1 MNNDIF
7 EKAFDAIDDELIADA
22 KNPSIRIAARRK
34 KIMINSIAACI
45 AAVLV
50 AIPSIK
56 ILGDLNDDDFTNSK
70 DKNVIIQEIILDEG
84 LTSNEPSSSEPS
96 SNELQ
101 QEPDTP
107 SKPISSTSSASKDD
121 DTSNEKPGYNGID
134 DTTIKMDDLYFTNVG
149 VNSPTTTYEK
159 VYSPNTKYLYLNST
173 PTDKYAVIYETY
185 YQRNFDK
192 SEVQTLAN
200 KHFPKMAQT
209 LNISLPSY
217 EIKERFG
224 GLHDHI
230 EIDITGPFRLSQY
243 DNRNIISYTPSSDS
257 VALNGKTVTINQ
269 TQSDQEII
277 NSLSEIKQILFD
289 TFDVCFDSAKVYRD
303 YDDNSNYGVTALTV
317 CFYNSGAHPLN
328 NLYGISIPKS
338 DFIEIRFDN
347 YKSFEGDTVSASDLY
362 NVFSIAFWSY
372 RTDNNSPL
380 RTFVKK
386 ELLPLKKAEEYL
398 QKGYVLATGGCTLC
412 QSEQT
417 PVDFTDYDYVSFEY
431 KGGNKIGDLT
441 IPYYAFYKNIGT
453 APNGN
458 MTFAKTYVPAVE
470 VEGYEEYFI
479 NKHNNHNTNTSN
491 NNDDYILED
500 NGE

>member
-34 KIMINSIAACI
+34 KIMLSSIAACI

-56 ILGDLNDDDFTNSK
+56 ILSDPNNKIPTDKTTETISSEKETNSSENASS
-70 DKNVIIQEIILDEG
+70 DI
-84 LTSNEPSSSEPS
+84 SSSEPDNTS
-96 SNELQ
+96 S
-101 QEPDTP
+101 EPDNL
-107 SKPISSTSSASKDD
+107 SKPSNSASAGNDIQNAHAGSSYK
-121 DTSNEKPGYNGID
+121 
-134 DTTIKMDDLYFTNVG
+134 IKMSDLYFTNISSNG
-149 VNSPTTTYEK
+149 ATTTYEK
-159 VYSPNTKYLYLNST
+159 IYTPDIKYLYINPLPNN
-173 PTDKYAVIYETY
+173 KYADVYEEY
-185 YQRNFDK
+185 YQNDFDR
-192 SEVQTLAN
+192 SEVELLTN
-200 KHFPKMAQT
+200 KYFPKMAKT
-209 LNISLPSY
+209 LNASLPSY

-224 GLHDHI
+224 GLSDSI
-230 EIDITGPFRLSQY
+230 KVSIDLPISFVQY
-243 DNRNIISYTPSSDS
+243 DNRNIVSYLAGDDIT
-257 VALNGKTVTINQ
+257 LNGKTVTVNQ
-269 TQSDQEII
+269 AQNDQEILD
-277 NSLSEIKQILFD
+277 SLSAIKQTLFD
-289 TFDVCFDSAKVYRD
+289 VFDVSFDNAKVNRKYSKD
-303 YDDNSNYGVTALTV
+303 SEYGVSSLYV
-317 CFYNSGAHPLN
+317 YFYNEDSHPLN
-328 NLYGISIPKS
+328 SINYFGNPKS
-338 DFIEIRFDN
+338 DFIAIWFTN
-347 YKSFEGDTVSASDLY
+347 TNSSTNLY

-431 KGGNKIGDLT
+431 KGGSKTGDLT

-479 NKHNNHNTNTSN
+479 NKHANH
-491 NNDDYILED
+491 
-500 NGE
+500 